1 MFYFIT
7 TWNFLLIPCYLIGT
21 ALLNVLQADSFKR
34 VSDRIIAAVWLG
46 IVVLSIA
53 LLATSLVFP
62 LNSWVGWCTA
72 ASLSLLSLTS
82 QPTRH
87 EIANLFF
94 MLFPNL
100 ALGLFTLEFGVAAF
114 TSRQVTWLDTGLY
127 HYGAIRWL
135 SEYGAVPG
143 IALLLQQ
150 LGFTSSWFALAAP
163 FNPPI
168 FDAQVSAITNGFA
181 FLLATVHFLIALV
194 QLFRNQAQLSDWFI
208 VICSLILLPL
218 LALSSLMSDILV
230 SPSPDI
236 PVILIT
242 VIIAWAMLIIAQH
255 RASSVTQDENS
266 SFKTKFYDQFIPL
279 ILAAGAVTIKLTS
292 LPLLLI
298 SVIFYTVFSRFG
310 LKRLVIGAVITSL
323 LLSPM
328 FAVNIITSGCPL
340 FPSSFFC
347 LDLPWSWTAEE
358 AKTVAE
364 HTQVWGVWFDSPPPN
379 IHPWLWKFVLWLI
392 ANTLNQIA
400 TGIILISILLAISIL
415 RTSIKHRLWGL
426 IWVLGLAISGT
437 LFLMVYAPVIR
448 FGVGYLILIPA
459 LYITIISSKKFGN
472 FNFLITKKI
481 PVSKIWMIVPIF
493 RITSYLA
500 LGVITLAI
508 VLNQKTSYRL
518 ILPPQM
524 MRSDLVK
531 KQVNGIN
538 YFSPQD
544 ISPEDYELCWFA
556 KLPCAFELEDNIQL
570 RDPNRGIKGGFIKV
584 KREQGTGNRE
594 QGLGNRE

>member
-21 ALLNVLQADSFKR
+21 AVLNVLQADSFKR

-82 QPTRH
+82 QPTRD
-87 EIANLFF
+87 EITNLFF
-94 MLFPNL
+94 MVFPNL
-100 ALGLFTLEFGVAAF
+100 ALGLLTLEFGVAAF

-181 FLLATVHFLIALV
+181 FLLAIVHFLIALP
-194 QLFRNQAQLSDWFI
+194 QLFTNQAQLSDWFI

-236 PVILIT
+236 PVILLT
-242 VIIAWAMLIIAQH
+242 VIIAWAMLIIAHH
-255 RASSVTQDENS
+255 RSSSVTQDENY
-266 SFKTKFYDQFIPL
+266 SFKNKFNNKFYDQFIPL
-279 ILAAGAVTIKLTS
+279 ILAAGAVTIKLTC
-292 LPLLLI
+292 LPILLI
-298 SVIFYTVFSRFG
+298 SVIFYSVFSRFCI
-310 LKRLVIGAVITSL
+310 KRLVIGAVITSL

-328 FAVNIITSGCPL
+328 FAVNIVTSGCPL
-340 FPSSFFC
+340 FPSSFLC

-358 AKTVAE
+358 AKAVAE
-364 HTQVWGVWFDSPPPN
+364 NTQVWGIWFDSAPPN
-379 IHPWLWKFVLWLI
+379 IPPWLWLFGIWLI
-392 ANTLNQIA
+392 NSTLNQIA
-400 TGIILISILLAISIL
+400 TVIILISIFLTISIL
-415 RTSIKHRLWGL
+415 RTSINHRLWSL
-426 IWVLGLAISGT
+426 MWVLGLAISGT
-437 LFLMVYAPVIR
+437 VFLMLYAPVIR
-448 FGVGYLILIPA
+448 FGIGYIILIPG
-459 LYITIISSKKFGN
+459 LYITIIFNKKFGN

-481 PVSKIWMIVPIF
+481 QPSKLWIIPLVF
-493 RITSYLA
+493 RIISYLA
-500 LGVITLAI
+500 LAVITLAI

-524 MRSDLVK
+524 MTSYLVK

-544 ISPEDYELCWFA
+544 ISPEEHELCWSA

-584 KREQGTGNRE
+584 KREQGVGSRE
-594 QGLGNRE
+594 

>member
-21 ALLNVLQADSFKR
+21 AVLNVLQADSFKR

-72 ASLSLLSLTS
+72 VSLSLLSLTS
-82 QPTRH
+82 QPTRD
-87 EIANLFF
+87 EIANLCF

-100 ALGLFTLEFGVAAF
+100 ALGLLTLEFGVAAF

-181 FLLATVHFLIALV
+181 FLLAIVHFLIALA
-194 QLFRNQAQLSDWFI
+194 QLFTNKAQLSDWFI
-208 VICSLILLPL
+208 VICSLIVLPL

-236 PVILIT
+236 PVIFLT
-242 VIIAWAMLIIAQH
+242 VIIAWAILIIAHH
-255 RASSVTQDENS
+255 RSSSVTRGKNS
-266 SFKTKFYDQFIPL
+266 SFKNKFNNKFYDEFIPL

-292 LPLLLI
+292 LPLLFI
-298 SVIFYTVFSRFG
+298 SVIFYTVFSRFCVQ
-310 LKRLVIGAVITSL
+310 RLVIGGVITIL

-328 FAVNIITSGCPL
+328 CAVNIITSGCPL

-347 LDLPWSWTAEE
+347 LDLPWSWTTEDAE
-358 AKTVAE
+358 AVAE
-364 HTQVWGVWFDSPPPN
+364 NTRGWGTWFGSPPPN
-379 IHPWLWKFVLWLI
+379 SNPWLWLFWQWFSSS
-392 ANTLNQIA
+392 TLNQIA
-400 TGIILISILLAISIL
+400 TGIILISILLAIYIL
-415 RTSIKHRLWGL
+415 RTSIIHRLWGL

-437 LFLMVYAPVIR
+437 LFMMLYAPVIR
-448 FGVGYLILIPA
+448 FGLGYLILLPG
-459 LYITIISSKKFGN
+459 LYITIVCHQKIGN
-472 FNFLITKKI
+472 LNLLITKKL
-481 PVSKIWMIVPIF
+481 PVSKLWIIPPIF

-500 LGVITLAI
+500 LSLITLVI

-518 ILPPQM
+518 IIPPQM
-524 MRSDLVK
+524 MTSDLVK

-544 ISPEDYELCWFA
+544 ISPEEHELCWSA

-570 RDPNRGIKGGFIKV
+570 RDPNRGIRGGFIK
-584 KREQGTGNRE
+584 GNRE
-594 QGLGNRE
+594 

>member
-21 ALLNVLQADSFKR
+21 AVLNVLQADSFKR

-87 EIANLFF
+87 EIANLCF

-100 ALGLFTLEFGVAAF
+100 ALGLLTLEFGVAAF

-168 FDAQVSAITNGFA
+168 LDAQVSAITNGFA
-181 FLLATVHFLIALV
+181 FLLAIVHCLIALA
-194 QLFRNQAQLSDWFI
+194 QLFSNKAQLSDWFI
-208 VICSLILLPL
+208 VICSLIVLPL
-218 LALSSLMSDILV
+218 LVLSSHMSDILV

-236 PVILIT
+236 PVILLT
-242 VIIAWAMLIIAQH
+242 VIIAWAMLIIAHH
-255 RASSVTQDENS
+255 RSSSVTQDENS
-266 SFKTKFYDQFIPL
+266 SFKNKFYDQFIPL
-279 ILAAGAVTIKLTS
+279 ILAAGAVSIKLTS

-298 SVIFYTVFSRFG
+298 SVIFYTVFSRFCV
-310 LKRLVIGAVITSL
+310 KRLVIGGVITTL

-347 LDLPWSWTAEE
+347 LDLPWSWTAAE
-358 AKTVAE
+358 AKAVAE
-364 HTQVWGVWFDSPPPN
+364 NTRVWGIWFDSPPPN
-379 IHPWLWKFVLWLI
+379 IPPWLWKFVLWLI
-392 ANTLNQIA
+392 ASTLNQIA

-415 RTSIKHRLWGL
+415 RTSINHRLWGL

-437 LFLMVYAPVIR
+437 IFMMLYAPVIR
-448 FGVGYLILIPA
+448 LGVGYLIIIPS
-459 LYITIISSKKFGN
+459 LYITIFFNKKIGN

-481 PVSKIWMIVPIF
+481 PVSKIWKNLPIF
-493 RITSYLA
+493 SRTSYLA
-500 LGVITLAI
+500 LAVITLVI
-508 VLNQKTSYRL
+508 VLNQKTHYRL

-544 ISPEDYELCWFA
+544 ISPEEHELCWSA
-556 KLPCAFELEDNIQL
+556 KLPCAFELEDNIKL

-584 KREQGTGNRE
+584 KREQGIGSRE
-594 QGLGNRE
+594 